1 MMWEVFLLPWYLLGW
16 FFKYLF
22 SLVVWFTIV
31 MWIHYSIKDKFTW
44 KDINLFSKFKKNK
57 TKEKPEDYII

>member
-1 MMWEVFLLPWYLLGW
+1 MDIFLLPWYLLGW

-31 MWIHYSIKDKFTW
+31 MGIHYYITENFTW
-44 KDINLFSKFKKNK
+44 RDINIFTRFKRNK
-57 TKEKPEDYII
+57 KIDDKPEDYIV